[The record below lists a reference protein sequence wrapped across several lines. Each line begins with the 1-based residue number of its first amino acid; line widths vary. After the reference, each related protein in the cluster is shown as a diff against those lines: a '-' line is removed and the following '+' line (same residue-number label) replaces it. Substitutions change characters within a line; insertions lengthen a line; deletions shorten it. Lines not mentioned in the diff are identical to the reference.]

1 MNGLVEKFEK
11 QFAEFFASREVK
23 DDVLFIQSGDLQGK
37 LTVNSLLALC
47 LVKKV
52 EYDKVDVDAPE
63 PTSPISSD
71 GYALKVYF

>member
-1 MNGLVEKFEK
+1 MNGLVEKFER
-11 QFAEFFASREVK
+11 QFAMFFASREVK
-23 DDVLFIQSGDLQGK
+23 DDVLVIQSDDLQGK